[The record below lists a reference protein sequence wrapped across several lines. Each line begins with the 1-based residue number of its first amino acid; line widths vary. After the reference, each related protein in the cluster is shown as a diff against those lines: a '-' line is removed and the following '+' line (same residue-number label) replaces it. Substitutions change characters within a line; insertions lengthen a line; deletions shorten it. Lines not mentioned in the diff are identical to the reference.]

1 MRRGQAPK
9 VSGSAG
15 LRPCQRP
22 ETLIQHDRGATAAMT
37 RSRYAFANRRAVQ
50 PERLRLLAALLDDG
64 TFRLLERL
72 GVRPGW
78 RCLEVGAGGGSVAA
92 WLCDRTAPGGS
103 VLATDIDTT
112 ILRQLE
118 RPNLEVRVHDVLADE
133 LPEREFDLVHAR
145 LLLAWLADPEEGL
158 RRMFGALK
166 PGGRLLVEE
175 MDFHTI
181 APDAG
186 LDPATRTLFARVV
199 DTHHAV
205 LAEQHAFDP
214 FCGRG
219 LDRALSNVGL
229 AQVESEGRLSIWRG
243 GQPGGIVWQLTL
255 SQLREQLIAH
265 GCVTAADVDTVI
277 SLCDDPQLAFM
288 SQATIAAWGHRMQ

>member
-1 MRRGQAPK
+1 
-9 VSGSAG
+9 
-15 LRPCQRP
+15 
-22 ETLIQHDRGATAAMT
+22 MT

-72 GVRPGW
+72 GVQPGW

-158 RRMFGALK
+158 EGCS
-166 PGGRLLVEE
+166 GR
-175 MDFHTI
+175 
-181 APDAG
+181 
-186 LDPATRTLFARVV
+186 
-199 DTHHAV
+199 
-205 LAEQHAFDP
+205 
-214 FCGRG
+214 
-219 LDRALSNVGL
+219 
-229 AQVESEGRLSIWRG
+229 
-243 GQPGGIVWQLTL
+243 
-255 SQLREQLIAH
+255 
-265 GCVTAADVDTVI
+265 
-277 SLCDDPQLAFM
+277 
-288 SQATIAAWGHRMQ
+288 